1 MYTAKT
7 AGRLLAICLAV
18 SPAPGAWAEE
28 EKKED
33 EVLEDELEELK
44 EDDYPDLV
52 AADEEGGIIDEFAL
66 LAEEDLV
73 LTAAKHRQDIMD
85 SPSAVTVI
93 TREQIEN
100 TYCTDVICL
109 LRSVPE
115 VDVLRLIPM
124 HASVGARALTGELG
138 DKTLVLVDGREIN
151 IEAVGMPWWQALHV
165 HLEDIQR
172 IEVIRG
178 PGSALYGANA
188 HSMVVSIFTRET
200 EETGAEIFLG
210 AGEHGR
216 ISPHLRLGL
225 VLGNW
230 SLQLFGGTDAAD
242 HWRVADRREREVS
255 RIQLRLARE
264 GSEGVSQLDLGLVA
278 IEGGFFTTLSPAQI
292 TYGYMGHLRVSH
304 ENDFLRAQ
312 VYTNLFQ
319 VGFDMDIPLYYGE
332 VKLGEMPDLVEFF
345 HSVVDAELQANFE
358 PFAGNLLIAGGN
370 YRWLTLLSDQNQPS
384 TVNQHRVGAF
394 IHDEQ
399 RILESLLLTVG
410 VRLDYNSITPLAVSP
425 RLAAVWRFSDSQLV
439 RLAFG
444 RAFRKP
450 SFLNTSYHF
459 KGVKGEAAFPEL
471 EEFFLKSLGDE
482 GLDNESITTFE
493 AGYRGSFLEGSLIA
507 EAGAFFNLY
516 RDAINLGSNIAT
528 NEMGAPDLSR
538 SSLLFQNKG
547 KEVNSVGGSV
557 SLTWRLQK
565 TLRAQANY
573 TYRYSWYISE
583 PEEAASLG
591 GQGDRV
597 PWEPAHLANLLV
609 NYQGPAG
616 IRAGLGVHVSSSRD
630 LAMLEN
636 GGLFDERVMVHNPA
650 SCFTSVYA
658 AWRVWADPSGRRWAE
673 MGVRAYNLL
682 GAGFRATPAVVRRDQ
697 SELGGELLGR
707 RVFLFLRGS
716 I

>member
-1 MYTAKT
+1 MGETI
-7 AGRLLAICLAV
+7 RSILMLAV
-18 SPAPGAWAEE
+18 VSVASLASVARAGED
-28 EKKED
+28 KKE
-33 EVLEDELEELK
+33 EALEDEIEELK

-66 LAEEDLV
+66 LAEEDMV

-100 TYCTDVICL
+100 TYCTDVVCL

-138 DKTLVLVDGREIN
+138 DKALVLVDGREIN
-151 IEAVGMPWWQALHV
+151 IEAVGMPWWQALPV
-165 HLEDIQR
+165 HLEDIER

-188 HSMVVSIFTRET
+188 HSMVVSIFTRRIS
-200 EETGAEIFLG
+200 ETGAEAFLG

-216 ISPHLRLGL
+216 ISPHLRVDLTLGEWRL
-225 VLGNW
+225 HFSGGADTAGNW
-230 SLQLFGGTDAAD
+230 
-242 HWRVADRREREVS
+242 RVPDKREREVS
-255 RIQLRLARE
+255 RIQLRLAHE
-264 GSEGVSQLDLGLVA
+264 GQEGASQLDLGLVA
-278 IEGGFFTTLSPAQI
+278 CRGGFFTTLSPAHI
-292 TYGYMGHLRVSH
+292 KDGYMGHLRVSH

-312 VYTNLFQ
+312 LYTNIIQL
-319 VGFDMDIPLYYGE
+319 GFKMDIPLYYGE

-345 HSVVDAELQANFE
+345 HSVVDAELQMNFE

-370 YRWLTLLSDQNQPS
+370 YRWLNFLSDQNQPS
-384 TVNQHRVGAF
+384 TVNQHRVGVF

-399 RILESLLLTVG
+399 HITESLLLTAG

-425 RLAAVWRFSDSQLV
+425 RVAAVWRFSDSQLV

-471 EEFFLKSLGDE
+471 EEFFLESLGNE

-507 EAGAFFNLY
+507 EAGVFFNLY
-516 RDAINLGSNIAT
+516 RDAINLGSEIVT
-528 NEMGAPDLSR
+528 SMGVPDLAN

-547 KEVNSVGGSV
+547 KEVNSLGGSA
-557 SLTWRLQK
+557 SLTWRYK
-565 TLRAQANY
+565 KILRAQVNY
-573 TYRYSWYISE
+573 TYRYSWYITE
-583 PEEAASLG
+583 PEEAATLG
-591 GQGDRV
+591 GKGDRV

-609 NYQGPAG
+609 HYRGPEG
-616 IRAGLGVHVSSSRD
+616 IHAGLGVHLTSSRD
-630 LAMLEN
+630 LAMLES
-636 GGLFDERVMVHNPA
+636 GGLFDERVQVHNPA
-650 SCFTSVYA
+650 FCFASGYA
-658 AWRVWADPSGRRWAE
+658 AWRVWGAPGGRSWVE
-673 MGVRAYNLL
+673 MGVRAYNLF
-682 GAGFRATPAVVRRDQ
+682 GAGFRATPAVTRRDGT
-697 SELGGELLGR
+697 ELGGELLGR
-707 RVFLFLRGS
+707 RVLLFVRGA